1 MLIKPEPGSAV
12 KEEDIRHK
20 NPNIKPDPETLREY
34 AYTKQE
40 DLKPEPATIIKQEQY
55 LEQMDIKTPIKQQ
68 TIASERAPPYTPA
81 PYPPFT
87 STQDLLKQL
96 KRARRLQRRREKRAR
111 MTPADKKAK
120 KEKRELLMDER
131 RKHPLVQ
138 EHFRLQKA
146 EKRRR
151 KEEEKK
157 LNFQRGLEARMAH
170 QWRSPSMRQNNV
182 LVAGYVGAPFA
193 QYGGRIDNALPRG
206 SGVSYSW
213 ADQAR
218 DRARGKGGP
227 YHSAWEPN
235 CPLAPGT
242 QPVMS
247 RTQFTLPQE
256 YGQRQP
262 NLPAIRAMS
271 THPSTPR
278 PTPPTQV
285 LNPTLLPRNPD
296 EIELDIESS
305 SDDLKDASEIEVSGV
320 HRVLRKRSSHPA
332 QIPLESDSDT
342 NSHSNSD
349 SDVSRVPR
357 GQSIAGQGDEDSDWT
372 PDRDRGTSQTSA
384 ASDSDSDGIP
394 TKKRRR
400 GVRTSLFR
408 DLGCYPNTDGDVCRE
423 PVQMV
428 GEGGGDSDADVIRI
442 TGQRDH
448 WST

>member
-1 MLIKPEPGSAV
+1 MHIKPEPGSAV
-12 KEEDIRHK
+12 KQKDIRRD
-20 NPNIKPDPETLREY
+20 NLNIKPDPDTLREY

-40 DLKPEPATIIKQEQY
+40 DLKPEPATIIKQEQD

-96 KRARRLQRRREKRAR
+96 KRARRLQRRQEKRAR

-120 KEKRELLMDER
+120 KEKRERLMDER
-131 RKHPLVQ
+131 RKYPLVQ
-138 EHFRLQKA
+138 EHFRLQRA
-146 EKRRR
+146 QKRRR

-157 LNFQRGLEARMAH
+157 LNFQRGLEARMAD
-170 QWRSPSMRQNNV
+170 QGRLLSMRQNTE
-182 LVAGYVGAPFA
+182 LAAGYVGLPFF
-193 QYGGRIDNALPRG
+193 QYGRRIDNALPHG
-206 SGVSYSW
+206 YGVPYSW

-218 DRARGKGGP
+218 ERGRGRGGP
-227 YHSAWEPN
+227 YRSAEESNFPS
-235 CPLAPGT
+235 APRT
-242 QPVMS
+242 QPAMS
-247 RTQFTLPQE
+247 SRSSYLPPE

-262 NLPAIRAMS
+262 NHLAMHAMS

-305 SDDLKDASEIEVSGV
+305 SDDVKDISEIAVSGV
-320 HRVLRKRSSHPA
+320 HRVLRKRISHPA
-332 QIPLESDSDT
+332 RIPLESDTDSD
-342 NSHSNSD
+342 SNSD

-372 PDRDRGTSQTSA
+372 PDRDRGASQISVG
-384 ASDSDSDGIP
+384 SDSDSDVIP

-428 GEGGGDSDADVIRI
+428 GEGGGDSDADVIR
-442 TGQRDH
+442 TTR
-448 WST
+448 